1 MPSFRSV
8 FLLATATLASF
19 TSALPLST
27 SSLPVVGSIA
37 GGLPAL
43 PVRGLPALPALPALP
58 GLGLRHIPDV
68 QSGVPKDA
76 LKDVGAG
83 KRGDPTPQSLPCV
96 LEALEA
102 KLQDICD
109 DLSMLLAVLPM
120 IIGVLLTRLLLS

>member
-43 PVRGLPALPALPALP
+43 PVRGLPALPALP

>member
-27 SSLPVVGSIA
+27 SSLPVVGSLA

-43 PVRGLPALPALPALP
+43 PVRGLPALPALP

-76 LKDVGAG
+76 LKHVGAG

-109 DLSMLLAVLPM
+109 DLSMPLAVLPM
-120 IIGVLLTRLLLS
+120 IIGVLLTRLLIS